1 MKNLKSKL
9 ILMLMVFTMVIGL
22 VGINVNYVFAAETES
37 TVNVRIR
44 VEAADHT
51 IVPETELTV
60 SNFNMTDYGVTSQLD
75 KVNAMN
81 ALVMA
86 LKNNNIDCKDKNN
99 FDAESSSYG
108 GYYVKTID
116 GLSASGT
123 AGWMYCVNNNSPYNT
138 MEQEEIK
145 DGDSIVVY
153 YVSDYSTVYS
163 FFDQSEVTT
172 TTGSITLNLKGIF
185 YDANWTAYNKGIEGA
200 KISVDGKEV
209 SVDGNTAATDK
220 DGNCV
225 LKFDKSGTYDVS
237 AEKDGISRP
246 YCKAIVQL
254 PKQGK
259 DYTSSVNTL
268 IDGISQNIKVNGLA
282 VLDLYKAGKQ
292 IPAAYLQTAEDDIK
306 ENANKFS
313 ATDWESR
320 TLSILAAG
328 GNPTNFAGYNLVEKI
343 YNNEKMDNPMAYIYG
358 LLALDAAN
366 FTVPQNAKWN
376 RDKLV
381 QAILDCKTSD
391 GGWAYGGG
399 TADPDVTAMVLSALA
414 PYYNTNSDVKSAINT
429 AVETLSKMQTDNGGV
444 KSWGSEN
451 SNSVEMVIIGL
462 CDLGIDPTSDNR
474 FIKNGKNPIDAL
486 LTFALSDNSGFGFTD
501 NSSANGLATEQG
513 LRALVSYKLFK
524 EGKGSVYKG
533 FTVSEENGTSNGQ
546 NGTSANKL
554 IQITN
559 LTKDTVFNL
568 GNDAKITIQA
578 TNKSD
583 KDQDVSLIVALY
595 DNADQFVNYV
605 CAKQTITKGDSSV
618 LTSMMKLPKEGV
630 YKLKAFVWDS
640 MEAMN
645 SLSDTIE
652 IPVK

>member
-9 ILMLMVFTMVIGL
+9 ISMLMVFAMVIGL
-22 VGINVNYVFAAETES
+22 VGIKVNYVFAAETAN
-37 TVNVRIR
+37 TVNVKIR

-51 IVPETELTV
+51 IVHETELAV
-60 SNFNMTDYGVTSQLD
+60 SNFDMTDYGMTTQLS
-75 KVNAMN
+75 KVNVMN

-86 LKNNNIDCKDKNN
+86 LNSNSIDCKNKNN
-99 FDAESSSYG
+99 FDAEASSYG
-108 GYYVKTID
+108 GYYVKTIA
-116 GLSASGT
+116 GISAAGIG
-123 AGWMYCVNNNSPYNT
+123 GWMYCVNNISPYNT

-145 DGDSIVVY
+145 EGDSIVVY

-163 FFDQSEVTT
+163 FFDKSEVTT
-172 TTGSITLNLKGIF
+172 TTGSITLNLKGNF
-185 YDANWTAYNKGIEGA
+185 YDASWNVYNKGIDGA
-200 KISVDGKEV
+200 KILVDGKEV
-209 SVDGNTAATDK
+209 SADGNTVVTDK

-225 LKFDKSGTYDVS
+225 LNFDKSGTYNVS
-237 AEKDGISRP
+237 AEKDGISRS

-254 PKQGK
+254 PEQAK
-259 DYTSSVNTL
+259 DYTSSINTL
-268 IDGISQNIKVNGLA
+268 IDGVAQNIKADGLG

-292 IPAAYLQTAEDDIK
+292 IPTTYLQTAEDNIK
-306 ENANKFS
+306 KNADDFT
-313 ATDWESR
+313 ATDLESN

-328 GNPTNFAGYNLVEKI
+328 GDPTNFAGYNLVEKI
-343 YNNEKMDNPMAYIYG
+343 YNNESMNNIMAYIYG
-358 LLALDAAN
+358 LLALDSAN
-366 FTVPQNAKWN
+366 FTAPQDAKWN

-391 GGWAYGGG
+391 GGWAYYGDF
-399 TADPDVTAMVLSALA
+399 ADPDVTAMTLSALA
-414 PYYNTNSDVKSAINT
+414 PYYNTNSDVKAAVDT
-429 AVETLSKMQTDNGGV
+429 AVGRLSQIQTNNGGFI
-444 KSWGSEN
+444 SYGNEN
-451 SNSVEMVIIGL
+451 SNSTEMVIIGL
-462 CDLGIDPTSDNR
+462 CDIGIDPAIDSR
-474 FIKNGKNPIDAL
+474 FVKNGKNPIDAL
-486 LTFALSDNSGFGFTD
+486 LSFALSDNSGFGFTD
-501 NSSANGLATEQG
+501 ASKANVLATEQG
-513 LRALVSYKLFK
+513 LRALVSYKFFK

-533 FTVSEENGTSNGQ
+533 FTVNEQNGTSNGQ
-546 NGTSANKL
+546 NGTSENKL

-578 TNKSD
+578 TNNSD

-605 CAKQTITKGDSSV
+605 CAEQTIKKGDSSV
-618 LTSMMKLPKEGV
+618 LTSMMKFPKEGV

-645 SLSDTIE
+645 SLSDIIE